1 MDETDSLS
9 RREQASE
16 NRLTRVETLLEVLP
30 TMQQQLSELV
40 AASAEQTAEMRG
52 LRRDVDL
59 KVNKGEFEQMSARV
73 ADNTASINEM
83 RKQLMEIRTTDFPW
97 FVSLLIAVAAGL
109 AGMMAKGFGW
119 L

>member
-30 TMQQQLSELV
+30 TMQQQLSALV

-52 LRRDVDL
+52 LRREMDL
-59 KVNKGEFEQMSARV
+59 KVNKGEFEQLSARV
-73 ADNTASINEM
+73 ADNTESINEM
-83 RKQLMEIRTTDFPW
+83 RKQLMEIRTTNFRW
-97 FVSLLIAVAAGL
+97 IVSLLLGATVGL